1 MIASLTGTVAHV
13 TLERAVVDVGGVGYL
28 VQATPATLSSLRVGQ
43 EARLHTTLVV
53 REDSMTLYAFA
64 DADEREVFETAQ
76 SVSGVGPRIA
86 LAMLAV
92 LTPDALRRAIAAEDT
107 AALRR
112 VPGIGAKSAQRIV
125 LELSG
130 KLGVPGAEA
139 AAGGAVPAAP
149 TAQDR
154 RDQVVEALVGLG
166 WTAKVA
172 EDAVAKVLADAGTD
186 VVTEGEVATTLRAA
200 LRALGGHR
208 A

>member
-1 MIASLTGTVAHV
+1 VIASLTGTVAHV
-13 TLERAVVDVGGVGYL
+13 TLDRAVVDVGGVGYL
-28 VQATPATLSSLRVGQ
+28 VHATPGTLASLRLGEQ
-43 EARLHTTLVV
+43 ARLHTTLVV

-64 DADEREVFETAQ
+64 DADERDVFETAQ

-112 VPGIGAKSAQRIV
+112 VPGIGVKSAQRIV

-130 KLGVPGAEA
+130 KLGVPGSDG
-139 AAGGAVPAAP
+139 AGGAAPAVAP
-149 TAQDR
+149 SGDR

-172 EDAVAKVLADAGTD
+172 EDAVGKVLAEAGTD
-186 VVTEGEVATTLRAA
+186 VVTEAEVATTLRAA
-200 LRALGGHR
+200 LRGLGGHR
-208 A
+208 G

>member
-1 MIASLTGTVAHV
+1 VIASLTGTVAHV
-13 TLERAVVDVGGVGYL
+13 TLDRAVVDVGGVGYL
-28 VQATPATLSSLRVGQ
+28 VHATPGTLASLRVGEQ
-43 EARLHTTLVV
+43 GRLHTTLVV

-64 DADEREVFETAQ
+64 DADERDVFETAQ

-112 VPGIGAKSAQRIV
+112 VPGIGVKSAQRIV

-130 KLGVPGAEA
+130 KLGVPGSEG
-139 AAGGAVPAAP
+139 AGGATPAVTP
-149 TAQDR
+149 SDDR

-172 EDAVAKVLADAGTD
+172 EDAVGKVLAEAGTD
-186 VVTEGEVATTLRAA
+186 VVTEAEVATTLRAA
-200 LRALGGHR
+200 LRGLGGHR
-208 A
+208 G

>member
-1 MIASLTGTVAHV
+1 MTV
-13 TLERAVVDVGGVGYL
+13 
-28 VQATPATLSSLRVGQ
+28 
-43 EARLHTTLVV
+43 
-53 REDSMTLYAFA
+53 YAFA

-112 VPGIGAKSAQRIV
+112 VPGVGAKSAQRIV

-130 KLGVPGAEA
+130 KLGLPGSA
-139 AAGGAVPAAP
+139 AGAGGAAPVAP

-166 WTAKVA
+166 WTTKAA
-172 EDAVAKVLADAGTD
+172 EDAVGKVLAEAGTD
-186 VVTEGEVATTLRAA
+186 VLTEAEVATTLRAA
-200 LRALGGHR
+200 LRMLGGHR